1 MNVDFFFKRFD
12 FFMNFLFLLTRMN
25 IKIDVG
31 HIEKTGVSPLIL
43 SFLSLI
49 LHCVVLFNLGILIL
63 VKPVSKVNTSTKAHF
78 GCHFIAFKA
87 LLEVNSLV

>member
-1 MNVDFFFKRFD
+1 
-12 FFMNFLFLLTRMN
+12 MNFLFLLTRVD
-25 IKIDVG
+25 IEIDVG
-31 HIEKTGVSPLIL
+31 HVEETRVTPLVL

-49 LHCVVLFNLGILIL
+49 LHCMVLFDLSLLIL
-63 VKPVSKVNTSTKAHF
+63 VKPVSKVYTSTKAHF